1 MKNIKNV
8 QKIKRNFYGVEID
21 HKYFIIDQ
29 TTTIKKR
36 ITEKVYHDLLFD
48 NFAPD

>member
-8 QKIKRNFYGVEID
+8 QKIKRQFYSVEID
-21 HKYFIIDQ
+21 HKYFIIDDS
-29 TTTIKKR
+29 TTIKKR
-36 ITEKVYHDLLFD
+36 ISEKIYHNLLFD

>member
-8 QKIKRNFYGVEID
+8 QKIDREFYGIEID
-21 HKYFIIDQ
+21 HKYFLIDEK
-29 TTTIKKR
+29 TTIKKR
-36 ITEKVYHDLLFD
+36 ISEKIYHNLLFE

>member
-8 QKIKRNFYGVEID
+8 QKIKREFYGIELN
-21 HKYFIIDQ
+21 HKYFLIDEN
-29 TTTIKKR
+29 TTIKKR
-36 ITEKVYHDLLFD
+36 ISEKTYHNLLFD